1 MSRASRSDGAI
12 TRARI
17 LEAAGTLIA
26 KQGYAQT
33 TNKQIASAAEVD
45 LAAINYHFNGR
56 EGLYLAVLSEA
67 HRHYL
72 DGAELTALAESA
84 MAPEEKLEAL
94 LEMNISRLNEQ
105 EGWYGRLYTQELLS
119 PSPLFNDFLQSEGM
133 SKRQTLLRIVSQIT
147 GLAEEDPRVML
158 HFLSIIG
165 PCVMLMMTGK
175 FTSSTI
181 NGIADSM
188 DSRDLV
194 AHFKQFSLA
203 GIKGCARDD

>member
-1 MSRASRSDGAI
+1 MSRISRSDGAI

-17 LEAAGTLIA
+17 LEAAGTLMA

-56 EGLYLAVLSEA
+56 EGLYLEVLSEA

-84 MAPEEKLEAL
+84 QTPDEKLEAL
-94 LEMNISRLNEQ
+94 LEMNVAKLHE
-105 EGWYGRLYTQELLS
+105 ECGWHGRIYTQELLS
-119 PSPLFNDFLQSEGM
+119 PSPLFNDFVQSEGM

-147 GLAEEDPRVML
+147 GVAEDDPRL
-158 HFLSIIG
+158 LLYYLSIIG
-165 PCVMLMMTGK
+165 PCVMLMVTGK
-175 FTSSTI
+175 FTASTVH
-181 NGIADSM
+181 GLSKTTG
-188 DSRDLV
+188 SRELV
-194 AHFKQFSLA
+194 AHFKRFALA
-203 GIKGCARDD
+203 GIKGCTGQ